1 MFIHHM
7 VGMFHHPKEE
17 WGSIHKE
24 RYSIAHVFMAQISIL
39 AAIPAVSMFIGT
51 TQIGWSLT
59 GNDFVKLTVGSA
71 LSAAVAFYFAC
82 WVAVA
87 FIAYSI
93 HWMEKTYG
101 GHVNMNECL
110 ILTTFT
116 ATPLFMS
123 GLAGLY
129 PMLWFNVLVGLGALC
144 YAVYLLYVGVPV
156 IMEIPEDRAFFFSS
170 SILTVG
176 LCTLVGMIVTS
187 VLLWQTVVPLSYIS

>member
-24 RYSIAHVFMAQISIL
+24 RYSVAHVFMAQISIL
-39 AAIPAVSMFIGT
+39 AAIPAVCMFIGT

-59 GNDFVKLTVGSA
+59 GTDFVKLTVGSA

-87 FIAYSI
+87 FIAYAI

-129 PMLWFNVLVGLGALC
+129 PMLWFNVLVGLAALC

-176 LCTLVGMIVTS
+176 LCTMVGMIVTS

>member
-59 GNDFVKLTVGSA
+59 GNDFVKLTVTSA
-71 LSAAVAFYFAC
+71 LTAAVAFYFAC
-82 WVAVA
+82 WAAVA
-87 FIAYSI
+87 FIAYAI

-101 GHVNMNECL
+101 GHVSMNECL

-129 PMLWFNVLVGLGALC
+129 PMLWFNVMIGLGALC

-156 IMEIPEDRAFFFSS
+156 IMEIHEDRAFFFSS

-176 LCTLVGMIVTS
+176 LCTMVGMIVTS
-187 VLLWQTVVPLSYIS
+187 VLLWQTVVPLSYVS

>member
-39 AAIPAVSMFIGT
+39 AAIPAVCMFIGT

-129 PMLWFNVLVGLGALC
+129 PMLWFNVLVGLAALC
-144 YAVYLLYVGVPV
+144 YSVYLLYVGVPV